1 MKKKERQLL
10 IKQIVLDH
18 DVATQEE
25 LLQYLR
31 EEGVEATQATISRD
45 IKELNLIKTPALNG
59 STKYTLFQHNQSSL
73 ESKLEATLQ
82 DVVIQLTKVQFVNV
96 MKTLPGN
103 AHVVGALLDDLSY
116 PEIAGTVAGHDT
128 CLIISK
134 DEKDADKVH
143 NLLKKYTTLTHNES

>member
-116 PEIAGTVAGHDT
+116 PEIVGTVAGHDT